1 MNGTNRPDG
10 VREMVK
16 MALLMAMNCVS
27 AYVIIPLPF
36 SLSPISLQTV
46 FVNLLGF
53 LLTPR
58 QVLITMCAYLLMGL
72 AGLPVFTGGTAGPVF
87 TGGTAGPGKLFG
99 PTGGY
104 IFGFL
109 VAALIISWLRGN
121 NYGFKRCAFL
131 GVVIGIPVIYLLGVA
146 QLKFITGIG
155 WEEAVVTGALPF
167 IPMDIVKC
175 IAAAYITAPIAGAD
189 G

>member
-1 MNGTNRPDG
+1 MAQAKRDGTRD
-10 VREMVK
+10 MVK

-58 QVLITMCAYLLMGL
+58 QVVIAMSAYLLMGL
-72 AGLPVFTGGTAGPVF
+72 AGIPVFTGGAS
-87 TGGTAGPGKLFG
+87 GPGKLFG

-104 IFGFL
+104 IIGFM
-109 VAALIISWLRGN
+109 AAAFVISWLRGN

-131 GVVIGIPVIYLLGVA
+131 GVVVGIPVIYLFGVA
-146 QLKFITGIG
+146 QLNLLTGIG
-155 WEEAVVTGALPF
+155 WEKAIITGALPF

-175 IAAAYITAPIAGAD
+175 VAAAYITAPVQRAIG
-189 G
+189 GGR

>member
-1 MNGTNRPDG
+1 MAQAKRDGTRD
-10 VREMVK
+10 MVK

-58 QVLITMCAYLLMGL
+58 QVVIALSAYLLMGL
-72 AGLPVFTGGTAGPVF
+72 AGIPVFPGGAS
-87 TGGTAGPGKLFG
+87 GPGKLFG

-104 IFGFL
+104 IFGFM
-109 VAALIISWLRGN
+109 AAAFIISWLRGN

-131 GVVIGIPVIYLLGVA
+131 GVVVGIPVIYLFGVA
-146 QLKFITGIG
+146 QLNLLTGIG
-155 WEEAVVTGALPF
+155 WEKAIITGALPF

-175 IAAAYITAPIAGAD
+175 LAAAYITAPVQRAIG
-189 G
+189 GGR